1 MLAGAAAPGLEPAV
15 LAGRDRGTPSVAG
28 PDLTARSS
36 LSTDDGRSL
45 SIPTSRKYHMILGP
59 NLPDVVRVVSFSFFL
74 LKPKPKMIFIPPH
87 LALSSMST
95 MIPLH
100 NV

>member
-36 LSTDDGRSL
+36 LFTDDGRSL

-74 LKPKPKMIFIPPH
+74 SFEAETQDDLY
-87 LALSSMST
+87 SSPSCAFQYVNDDSS
-95 MIPLH
+95 P
-100 NV
+100 